1 LVEKLEN
8 RERLTDRQT
17 EGMCVKEKVTGKN
30 REVDREKQRKRRIEK
45 MRQRDRIGPIDRDKV
60 TD

>member
-1 LVEKLEN
+1 
-8 RERLTDRQT
+8 
-17 EGMCVKEKVTGKN
+17 MSVKEKVTGKN
-30 REVDREKQRKRRIEK
+30 REVGREKPRKRRIEK